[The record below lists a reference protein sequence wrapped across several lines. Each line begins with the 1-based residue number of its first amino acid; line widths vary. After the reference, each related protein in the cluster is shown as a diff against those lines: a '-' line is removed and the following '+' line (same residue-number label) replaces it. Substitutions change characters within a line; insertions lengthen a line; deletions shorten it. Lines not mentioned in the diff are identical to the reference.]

1 MDPVEALDVVAKD
14 ETLAAKDE
22 AVAVVKD
29 TTRADLP
36 LLQHDPGALFHHL
49 PAALRLRSA
58 MARPFIG
65 ALTVVVGPPAM
76 ALPAISMKR
85 LVNLR

>member
-1 MDPVEALDVVAKD
+1 MDPVKTLDVVAKD
-14 ETLAAKDE
+14 GILAAKDE
-22 AVAVVKD
+22 VVVAVEDV
-29 TTRADLP
+29 TRADLP

-85 LVNLR
+85 LVNPR